1 MKVNKTY
8 YFVIHGLLFWKY
20 DRYENMILLYVDIF
34 SMIRSIEWCIFWELC
49 MKAFYNIILFHVH
62 HLFCSWPPINCS
74 TPKLSRSPPSRT
86 IWVSKCYMV
95 VKGNFN
101 IKKMNSVILFL
112 FSSLFP
118 ILLRLIFSIQF
129 FILPCNLEAE
139 WPIMIKKIVFNSIIF
154 TFHCYIF
161 MT

>member
-1 MKVNKTY
+1 MV
-8 YFVIHGLLFWKY
+8 
-20 DRYENMILLYVDIF
+20 
-34 SMIRSIEWCIFWELC
+34 
-49 MKAFYNIILFHVH
+49 LFHDH

-139 WPIMIKKIVFNSIIF
+139 WPIMIKKIVFRFNYLHISLLYLSDLAYF
-154 TFHCYIF
+154 SQKKKMYLQSFC
-161 MT
+161 

>member
-1 MKVNKTY
+1 MTY
-8 YFVIHGLLFWKY
+8 IDNIY
-20 DRYENMILLYVDIF
+20 M
-34 SMIRSIEWCIFWELC
+34 
-49 MKAFYNIILFHVH
+49 YNIYICYNSFCWMIYFDEYYVRMYFAIWFYFMIIIYFAAGLPLTALRQSFHAALLPGQYGWVNVIWW
-62 HLFCSWPPINCS
+62 SKEIS
-74 TPKLSRSPPSRT
+74 TS
-86 IWVSKCYMV
+86 
-95 VKGNFN
+95 
-101 IKKMNSVILFL
+101 KMNSVILFL